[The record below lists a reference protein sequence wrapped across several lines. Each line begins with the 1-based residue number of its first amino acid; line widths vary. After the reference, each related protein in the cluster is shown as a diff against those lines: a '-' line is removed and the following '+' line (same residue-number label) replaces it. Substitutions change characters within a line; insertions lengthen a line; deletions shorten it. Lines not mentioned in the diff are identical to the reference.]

1 METEKTKGSSG
12 DVDKNG
18 EMPVAAGD
26 LEKELLETGD
36 HEDSRCSSFWTW
48 NFVAISWMQYL
59 LVGGRKRS
67 LQSIYTVC
75 LVPMHPTYKSRHF
88 KSVMWKPNMFLGE

>member
-67 LQSIYTVC
+67 GAGIHNSTEYIHS
-75 LVPMHPTYKSRHF
+75 MFGSHA
-88 KSVMWKPNMFLGE
+88 PNL